1 MVRIRVAIIDDH
13 VLVAAAVGH
22 MLESVA
28 DYEVVG
34 TADSGGEGLLLMGS
48 TTPDVVLLD
57 LRLPDMSG
65 VELIGSIRSTTRTT
79 KVIVVSVSDDPVTV
93 AMTMEAGIHGYVVK
107 TSDPAC
113 LVDAI
118 RTAHEGSLYLDE
130 PARKAYEA
138 WSMNPHKLTEAE
150 AQILRLVAKGLD
162 QKAIAEAMSVSVST
176 LKRQLQSVAGKLD
189 AVNSVDAAL
198 EATRRGLI

>member
-1 MVRIRVAIIDDH
+1 LAQIRVAIIDDH
-13 VLVAAAVGH
+13 ALVANAFRH

-34 TADSGGEGLLLMGS
+34 VANSGGEGLLMMGS

-65 VELIGSIRSTTRTT
+65 VELIGAIRNSTRAT

-93 AMTMEAGIHGYVVK
+93 AMAMEAGIHGYVVK
-107 TSDPAC
+107 TSDPAS

-130 PARKAYEA
+130 PARRAYEA
-138 WSMNPHKLTEAE
+138 WSVNPHKLTDVEC
-150 AQILRLVAKGLD
+150 QLLRLVAKGLD
-162 QKAIAEAMSVSVST
+162 QRAIAEAMSVSVST
-176 LKRQLQSVAGKLD
+176 LKRQLRSITTKLD
-189 AVNSVDAAL
+189 ATNSVDAAL